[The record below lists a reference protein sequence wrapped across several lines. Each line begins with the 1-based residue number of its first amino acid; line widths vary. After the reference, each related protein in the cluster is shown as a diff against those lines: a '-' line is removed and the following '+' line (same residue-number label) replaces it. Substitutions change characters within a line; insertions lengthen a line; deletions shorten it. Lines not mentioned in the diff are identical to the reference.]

1 MSDSLTDSGSLTD
14 QASALTDKAADVGS
28 TAKESGAQVAQTAA
42 DQAKNVVGEAASQTK
57 DLLGQARGE
66 LQDQAVAQHQK
77 AVSGLRGLVDEL
89 DSMAGHGGS
98 AGPATDLAKRGSA
111 YAGTA
116 ANWLDDHEPGELLGE
131 LRSLAQRRPGAFL
144 AGALV
149 AGVLA
154 GRLTRGVVAATKEE
168 SSPAAAE
175 PTGYDQFADTGLG
188 AEPDFET
195 APGFETA
202 RHGFAGVDADLLDTP
217 SPVGDYTYGDVEP
230 PVIAT
235 PGPVDEYGAP
245 TRSYGL

>member
-1 MSDSLTDSGSLTD
+1 MSDSLTDSGALTD
-14 QASALTDKAADVGS
+14 KASALTDKAADVGS

-66 LQDQAVAQHQK
+66 LQDQAATQHQK
-77 AVSGLRGLVDEL
+77 AVTGLRGLVDEL

-98 AGPATDLAKRGSA
+98 TGPATELAKRGSS

-116 ANWLDDHEPGELLGE
+116 ADWLDSHEPGELLGE

-154 GRLTRGVVAATKEE
+154 GRLTRGVVAATKQE
-168 SSPAAAE
+168 SSPAATDPAGFDAYPTSGPGAGPDYE
-175 PTGYDQFADTGLG
+175 P
-188 AEPDFET
+188 
-195 APGFETA
+195 A
-202 RHGFAGVDADLLDTP
+202 RSGFAGVDPDLLGTS
-217 SPVGDYTYGDVEP
+217 SPTTDYAYGDVTSP
-230 PVIAT
+230 GVST
-235 PGPVDEYGAP
+235 PAPVDEYGAP